1 MSAPFRR
8 RGALR
13 GWQLHFGPNM
23 TPMVDV
29 VMVILIFFMA
39 STALVGPEWLL
50 RIGLAKKDQPNASFQ
65 LGPADLLVTV
75 TMVRGELRF
84 SGFGQEARPFD
95 ELARQASEAAR
106 SLGSAIEQTRVTIEA
121 RSGVSYEAVVRA
133 HDVLTAAG
141 FDRVALR

>member
-1 MSAPFRR
+1 MSAPFRH

-50 RIGLAKKDQPNASFQ
+50 RIALAKKDQPNDTFQ
-65 LGPADLLVTV
+65 LGPADLLLTV
-75 TMVRGELRF
+75 STVRGELRF
-84 SGFGQEARPFD
+84 SGFGKEALPIED
-95 ELARQASEAAR
+95 LANEAQIAAR
-106 SLGSAIEQTRVTIEA
+106 ELGTAIEQTRITIEA
-121 RSGVSYEAVVRA
+121 RSGVSYEAVVRT
-133 HDVLTAAG
+133 HDILTKAG